1 MPSRLSTWKKAWQ
14 IESTMRSAS
23 RSAEP
28 VECVKYP
35 ATVAVKS
42 LIETEGEEERE
53 RIRRKNRMAIIALR
67 YGSALIFGGTI
78 V

>member
-1 MPSRLSTWKKAWQ
+1 MC
-14 IESTMRSAS
+14 SAS

-28 VECVKYP
+28 VGSVNYA

-42 LIETEGEEERE
+42 LIDTEGEKERE
-53 RIRRKNRMAIIALR
+53 RIQRKNRMAIIALR
-67 YGSALIFGGTI
+67 YDSALISGGTI